1 MYFKDVPS
9 IYYNFKIGGKDQLSI
24 IKDITHN
31 VRFRKEIL
39 SNITLYDEYDIR
51 DGETPEIIAERVYG
65 NPNYHWIIMLLN
77 EKYDY
82 LTDFP
87 LTYNELVAHTTLKYG
102 AEFINDANYFL
113 DINGNRVE
121 SNIKSV
127 TITNAGSGYIST
139 DPPPA
144 VTFGPTTSPRYAI
157 PAIGQ
162 AVLSGGSITA
172 ISMNSQGSGYT
183 EQPDVTI
190 VGGNGTGATA
200 IAVIEAGIVTGISMV
215 TNGSGYTAQPSVV
228 INGNGSNAV
237 AGPATITTSSITG
250 VKLISSGRGYRSVP
264 SVTIAPPPSGTQAT
278 ATAGITAVGVVTN
291 LQYEE
296 IENEKKRRIK
306 LITPELL
313 NTILTNYKDLM

>member
-1 MYFKDVPS
+1 MYFKDIPS

-65 NPNYHWIIMLLN
+65 NPNYHWVIMLLN

-82 LTDFP
+82 VTDFP
-87 LTYNELVAHTTLKYG
+87 LSYPELVAHTEQKYG
-102 AEFINDANYFL
+102 VGLLDEANYFL
-113 DINGNRVE
+113 DVDGNRVE
-121 SNIKSV
+121 SNIQSINIV
-127 TITNAGSGYIST
+127 NPGSGYIST
-139 DPPPA
+139 DAPPA
-144 VTFGPTTSPRYAI
+144 VSFGPTTSPRYAI
-157 PAIGQ
+157 TAIGQ

-172 ISMNSQGSGYT
+172 ITMNSVGSGYT
-183 EQPDVTI
+183 EATVTI
-190 VGGNGTGATA
+190 IGGGGTGATA
-200 IAVIEAGIVTGISMV
+200 SAVISGGQVTGISMV
-215 TNGSGYTAQPSVV
+215 TNGSGYTSQPSVV
-228 INGNGSNAV
+228 IYGNGSNAV
-237 AGPATITTSSITG
+237 AGTATITTSSITG
-250 VKLISSGRGYRSVP
+250 VKLISSGRGYRQIP
-264 SVTIAPPPSGTQAT
+264 SVTIAPPPSGVQAT
-278 ATAGITAVGVVTN
+278 ATASITAVDVVTN
-291 LQYEE
+291 LQYED

>member
-1 MYFKDVPS
+1 MYFKDIPS

-65 NPNYHWIIMLLN
+65 NPNYHWIIMLIN

-87 LTYNELVAHTTLKYG
+87 LTYNELVEHTTLKYG
-102 AEFINDANYFL
+102 ADYINDANYFL
-113 DINGNRVE
+113 DFNGNRVE

-139 DPPPA
+139 DLPPA

-157 PAIGQ
+157 NAIGQ

-172 ISMNSQGSGYT
+172 ISMNTQGSGYT
-183 EQPDVTI
+183 EATVTI

-200 IAVIEAGIVTGISMV
+200 QAVISGGKITGISMI

-228 INGNGSNAV
+228 IYGDGSNAV
-237 AGPATITTSSITG
+237 ASTATITTSSIIG
-250 VKLISSGRGYRSVP
+250 VKLISSGRGYRTAP

-278 ATAGITAVGVVTN
+278 ATAEITAVGVVSN

-306 LITPELL
+306 LISPDLL